1 MLKEATMA
9 KDTSSKKQDK
19 KPDKN
24 KKSFFAK
31 VKTWYKG
38 ITSELKKVTWPDK
51 TKFKK
56 NLAAVLVIIVVAVV
70 TILVFDSLI
79 SMVLN
84 VTGFYDV
91 KQAPSAAPAPGVTAP
106 LEPETETADEA
117 ETAAKDAAETEA
129 PAEDTETPAED
140 AEATEAETTKNEG

>member
-19 KPDKN
+19 KTEKN
-24 KKSFFAK
+24 KKPFFAR

-51 TKFKK
+51 SKFKK

-91 KQAPSAAPAPGVTAP
+91 KQAPAAKPAITAP
-106 LEPETETADEA
+106 VEPGI
-117 ETAAKDAAETEA
+117 
-129 PAEDTETPAED
+129 
-140 AEATEAETTKNEG
+140 EAETTKNEG

>member
-1 MLKEATMA
+1 MA

-19 KPDKN
+19 KTDKN

-91 KQAPSAAPAPGVTAP
+91 KQAPAATPAVTAP

-117 ETAAKDAAETEA
+117 EAEPAAEDAAETEA
-129 PAEDTETPAED
+129 PAEDAEAPAED